1 MKQGHGLGK
10 GLGALIPK
18 DLIKPERSSQQ
29 TLSNT
34 HEPQDVGGVMLID
47 IDRIISAN
55 PVQPRR
61 EFDEQKLQEL
71 ARSISIH
78 GVITPIT
85 VRKHFDGFELISGE
99 RRLRASKMAG
109 LEKIPAYVM
118 EVTSNAHMLEIA
130 LIENVQREDLNPL
143 ETAQGYQRLIEE
155 CGLTQEEVAVRVSK
169 DRSTVANFLRL
180 LRLPADIQAALRKRN
195 ISMGHARALLALSTE
210 KAQLAVLREII
221 VRDMSVRKT
230 EALVKDIELG
240 RKEIARN
247 GDIVAVATEQAEPS
261 ASAART
267 AVRASGAMD
276 ATLVEIENSLRH
288 IFATQVRLKMRGE
301 EQGAIEIEFYS
312 LEELERLLELM
323 ASMEKAG
330 ES

>member
-1 MKQGHGLGK
+1 MKQGLGLGK

-18 DLIKPERSSQQ
+18 DLIKGERSAQQ
-29 TLSNT
+29 SLSNAD
-34 HEPQDVGGVMLID
+34 EGQDVGGVMQIE

-61 EFDEQKLQEL
+61 EFDEQRLQEL
-71 ARSISIH
+71 ARSIAIH

-109 LEKIPAYVM
+109 LERIPAYVM
-118 EVTSNAHMLEIA
+118 EVSSNAHMLEIA

-143 ETAQGYQRLIEE
+143 ETAQGYMRLIEE
-155 CGLTQEEVAVRVSK
+155 CGLTQEDVAVRVSK

-180 LRLPADIQAALRKRN
+180 LKLPADIQAALRKRN
-195 ISMGHARALLALSTE
+195 ITMGHARALLALSTE
-210 KAQLAVLREII
+210 KSQLVVLREII
-221 VRDMSVRKT
+221 TRDMSVRKT
-230 EALVKDIELG
+230 EALVKDLELG

-247 GDIVAVATEQAEPS
+247 GEIVSVTQETVVSTPS
-261 ASAART
+261 TKSGSKAST
-267 AVRASGAMD
+267 KID

-288 IFATQVRLKMRGE
+288 IFGTQVRLKMRTE
-301 EQGAIEIEFYS
+301 EQGAIEVEFYS

-323 ASMEKAG
+323 ANMEKAG